1 MFAAQCVRSG
11 ALDHSCL
18 PQMDKLLQSA
28 RVVKIVDGA
37 QTTHSV
43 PIQQSSLSSLV
54 RKRRRTT
61 PSSADHA
68 KTPTTSAAVAAESEA
83 QLRAAA
89 KRRRTVAA
97 RDISKSVS
105 LDEAFEIKYARCI
118 ENENRV
124 RDLQAQL
131 RDIEHKIATFARG
144 PRKVGQY
151 NQLLDRRLAK
161 RTEIVRAMRA
171 CDTVQQ
177 FMRRV
182 VEFDKA
188 TAAMTAAADAHIAL
202 ATSKSAVDTQKS
214 SPDPDEATGTA
225 ATDAA
230 SSSHIDCIQFD
241 ADATVRRLPDVTFGA
256 PIFDESVF
264 ARVLSLMHV
273 DGDTTGPAPPET
285 AERSG
290 NALSDI
296 DQLFDADAR
305 RLVVE
310 AHTTRALSLS
320 VLGYVVSNNTV
331 GVHRGRTDADD
342 DENDD
347 MPISN
352 AARESVARFLGS
364 KRPRAATAAA
374 AADTDDAAAPARKKK
389 MVTMG
394 QNREQR
400 PMGAAMRN
408 RINIKLKDI
417 RNRRNTSALN
427 WMTVTEDVPAE
438 GVANAQRTVNFVRA
452 IGERHCQQVEEEVHF
467 DDPLCPTCHVPLEID
482 TRHGMETCPQCAVT
496 TYMGIVREIQ
506 PLEQQTHNKYQYLKV
521 GHMKTILKRCQGK
534 ETTRIP
540 PYVTARVKEK
550 LLQQGANL
558 NDVDVARIKKT
569 LRALGLSKW
578 YDHRHKIHWQ
588 VTGRQPHQFSDFE
601 EERFLAIFEHLVA
614 PYEKCRNLSA
624 ENFPYYYY
632 ALHKIAQLL
641 DYPPHVLAKFPLL
654 QNKNKHRQKEHIWK
668 NMMGHLG
675 WPYLE
680 S

>member
-1 MFAAQCVRSG
+1 
-11 ALDHSCL
+11 
-18 PQMDKLLQSA
+18 MDKLLQSA

-54 RKRRRTT
+54 RKRRRTA
-61 PSSADHA
+61 PAAEHN
-68 KTPTTSAAVAAESEA
+68 KPPTTVASAAESEA

-144 PRKVGQY
+144 PRKVAQY

-171 CDTVQQ
+171 CDSVQQ

-182 VEFDKA
+182 VEFDKSTAEAQA
-188 TAAMTAAADAHIAL
+188 TSQFVVVDKAAVPLAPEAADEKIDGTAAA
-202 ATSKSAVDTQKS
+202 
-214 SPDPDEATGTA
+214 
-225 ATDAA
+225 AA
-230 SSSHIDCIQFD
+230 SSSIVDCIQFD

-264 ARVLSLMHV
+264 KRVLSLMHV
-273 DGDTTGPAPPET
+273 DDNTPHASTDDTGAGTEQLSIET
-285 AERSG
+285 AECSG

-296 DQLFDADAR
+296 DQLFDADTR

-310 AHTTRALSLS
+310 AHTTHALSLS

-331 GVHRGRTDADD
+331 GLHRGRADDD
-342 DENDD
+342 DENDE
-347 MPISN
+347 ISN
-352 AARESVARFLGS
+352 AARESAARFLS
-364 KRPRAATAAA
+364 AKRPRGGAVPSASHDETTAPSAT
-374 AADTDDAAAPARKKK
+374 RKKK

-400 PMGAAMRN
+400 PMGAAVRN

-417 RNRRNTSALN
+417 RNRRNTSAEN
-427 WMTVTEDVPAE
+427 WMTITENSPAE
-438 GVANAQRTVNFVRA
+438 GMANAQRTVNFVRA
-452 IGERHCQQVEEEVHF
+452 IGERHCQQVEEDVHF
-467 DDPLCPTCHVPLEID
+467 DDPLCTTCHVPLEID

-540 PYVTARVKEK
+540 PYVTARVKDK

-614 PYEKCRNLSA
+614 PYEKFRPVCA

-668 NMMGHLG
+668 RMMDDLG